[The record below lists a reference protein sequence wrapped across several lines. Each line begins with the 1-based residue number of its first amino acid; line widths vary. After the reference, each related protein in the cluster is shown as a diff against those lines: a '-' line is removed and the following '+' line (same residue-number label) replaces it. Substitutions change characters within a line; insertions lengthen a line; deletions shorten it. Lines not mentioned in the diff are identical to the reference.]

1 MKHLTG
7 TLEGV
12 VYQGNGRGNISS
24 TIEMFLPSAEQ
35 GSPYSNVPF
44 ADCFL
49 ECMSDS
55 GTEGGIA
62 ECFTTIFLLPFFFAV
77 LCDWLYYLP
86 PLREYLSHG
95 VEVCKVWSPK
105 RNILI
110 PALPAFPFLVFPNY
124 GRWRIHFFFF
134 FPIFLFEMRSH
145 HRVSS
150 CSDVNTVGSRRK
162 RRMLVNSF
170 FEDTCL
176 QRMKEKMLWL
186 LSPSIII
193 IDAIEIVSIEQFV
206 KKALIFSP
214 PCSFLSVFRVPINL
228 FRSKIRWTRLLW
240 VILLFVQRNI
250 KTISRIRC

>member
-1 MKHLTG
+1 MEEAISQARLKCFFLQLNRVHHIQMFHLQIVFSNACR
-7 TLEGV
+7 TLERKGGLPNV
-12 VYQGNGRGNISS
+12 SRRFSCSLFSLQSYAIDCTTYLRSVNTYHMVLKYAKYDHPKIISWFQHFRRFHFS
-24 TIEMFLPSAEQ
+24 FFL
-35 GSPYSNVPF
+35 
-44 ADCFL
+44 
-49 ECMSDS
+49 
-55 GTEGGIA
+55 
-62 ECFTTIFLLPFFFAV
+62 
-77 LCDWLYYLP
+77 
-86 PLREYLSHG
+86 R
-95 VEVCKVWSPK
+95 
-105 RNILI
+105 
-110 PALPAFPFLVFPNY
+110 NY